1 MNQFLF
7 NLKARNAHGLHS
19 PFVYELYTQIINPCL
34 HQSGDLSALLTNEL
48 FNYQGK
54 SVEKNKFNVQIFDI
68 NQFDTENLN
77 MNFED
82 VLLIENIRKPNN
94 LARWNQLIEHEKIV
108 FSIELYEMGLLFF
121 NPIAPKQHFVFKK
134 S

>member
-1 MNQFLF
+1 MNRFLF
-7 NLKARNAHGLHS
+7 NLRARNAHGLHS

-34 HQSGDLSALLTNEL
+34 HQSGELSALLTNEL
-48 FNYQGK
+48 SNYQGK
-54 SVEKNKFNVQIFDI
+54 SVEKNKFNVQIFEI
-68 NQFDTENLN
+68 TQFDTENLN
-77 MNFED
+77 VNFED

-94 LARWNQLIEHEKIV
+94 LTRWNQLIENEKIV

>member
-1 MNQFLF
+1 MNRFLF
-7 NLKARNAHGLHS
+7 NLRARNAHGLHS

-34 HQSGDLSALLTNEL
+34 YQTGELSSLLVREL
-48 FNYQGK
+48 SNYQGK

-77 MNFED
+77 VNFED
-82 VLLIENIRKPNN
+82 VLLIENIRKPVN
-94 LARWNQLIEHEKIV
+94 LARWNQLIENKKIV

>member
-1 MNQFLF
+1 MNRFLF
-7 NLKARNAHGLHS
+7 NLRARNAHGLHS

-34 HQSGDLSALLTNEL
+34 HQSGKLSALLASKL

-54 SVEKNKFNVQIFDI
+54 SLENIKFNVQMIDI
-68 NQFDTENLN
+68 NQFDTENFN
-77 MNFED
+77 VNFED

-94 LARWNQLIEHEKIV
+94 LARWNQLIENEKIV
-108 FSIELYEMGLLFF
+108 FSIELYEIGLLFF

>member
-1 MNQFLF
+1 MNRFFF
-7 NLKARNAHGLHS
+7 NLRARNAHGLHS

-34 HQSGDLSALLTNEL
+34 HQSGKLSALLASEL
-48 FNYQGK
+48 SNYQGK
-54 SVEKNKFNVQIFDI
+54 SVENIKLKVQMIDI
-68 NQFDTENLN
+68 NQFDSENLN
-77 MNFED
+77 VNFED

-108 FSIELYEMGLLFF
+108 FSIELYEIGLLFF

>member
-7 NLKARNAHGLHS
+7 NLRARNAHGLHS
-19 PFVYELYTQIINPCL
+19 PFVYELYTQVINPCL
-34 HQSGDLSALLTNEL
+34 HQIEELSALLKNEL
-48 FNYQGK
+48 SNYQVK
-54 SVEKNKFNVQIFDI
+54 SLENVKFNVQIIDI

-82 VLLIENIRKPNN
+82 VLLIKDIRKPIH
-94 LARWNQLIEHEKIV
+94 LARWRQLIENEKIV
-108 FSIELYEMGLLFF
+108 FSIELYEIGLLFF

>member
-1 MNQFLF
+1 MNRFLF
-7 NLKARNAHGLHS
+7 NLRARNAHGLHS

-34 HQSGDLSALLTNEL
+34 HQSGKLSALLASKL

-54 SVEKNKFNVQIFDI
+54 SLENIKFNVQMIDI
-68 NQFDTENLN
+68 NQFDTKNFN
-77 MNFED
+77 VNFED

-94 LARWNQLIEHEKIV
+94 LARWNQLIENEKIV
-108 FSIELYEMGLLFF
+108 FSIELYELGLLFF

>member
-1 MNQFLF
+1 MNRFLF
-7 NLKARNAHGLHS
+7 NLRARNAHGLHS

-34 HQSGDLSALLTNEL
+34 HQSGKLSALLASEL
-48 FNYQGK
+48 SNYQGK
-54 SVEKNKFNVQIFDI
+54 SVENIMLKVQMIDI

-77 MNFED
+77 VNFED
-82 VLLIENIRKPNN
+82 VILIENIRKPNN
-94 LARWNQLIEHEKIV
+94 LARWNQLIEHQKIV
-108 FSIELYEMGLLFF
+108 FSIELYELGLLFF

>member
-1 MNQFLF
+1 MNRFLF
-7 NLKARNAHGLHS
+7 NLRARNAHGLHS

-34 HQSGDLSALLTNEL
+34 HQSGKLSALLASKL

-54 SVEKNKFNVQIFDI
+54 SLENIKFNVQMIDI
-68 NQFDTENLN
+68 NQFDTKNFN
-77 MNFED
+77 VNFED

-94 LARWNQLIEHEKIV
+94 LARWNQLIENEKIV
-108 FSIELYEMGLLFF
+108 FSIELYEIGLLFF
-121 NPIAPKQHFVFKK
+121 NPIAPKQHFIFKK

>member
-7 NLKARNAHGLHS
+7 NLRARNAHGLHS
-19 PFVYELYTQIINPCL
+19 PFVYELYTQVINPCL
-34 HQSGDLSALLTNEL
+34 YQSGELSALLKNEL
-48 FNYQGK
+48 SNYQVK
-54 SVEKNKFNVQIFDI
+54 SLKNAKFNVQIIDI
-68 NQFDTENLN
+68 SQFDTENLN

-82 VLLIENIRKPNN
+82 VLLIKDIRKPIH
-94 LARWNQLIEHEKIV
+94 LARWRQLIENEKIV
-108 FSIELYEMGLLFF
+108 FSIELYEIGLLFF

>member
-7 NLKARNAHGLHS
+7 NLRARNAHGLHS
-19 PFVYELYTQIINPCL
+19 PFVYELYTQVINPCL
-34 HQSGDLSALLTNEL
+34 HQIEELSALLKNEL
-48 FNYQGK
+48 SNYQVK
-54 SVEKNKFNVQIFDI
+54 SLENVKFNVQIIDI
-68 NQFDTENLN
+68 SQFDTENLN

-82 VLLIENIRKPNN
+82 IILIKDIRKPIHLARWRQLIEN
-94 LARWNQLIEHEKIV
+94 EKIV
-108 FSIELYEMGLLFF
+108 FSIELYEIGLLFF

>member
-34 HQSGDLSALLTNEL
+34 HQSGELSALLTNEL
-48 FNYQGK
+48 SNYKGK

-68 NQFDTENLN
+68 TQFDTENLN
-77 MNFED
+77 VNFED

-94 LARWNQLIEHEKIV
+94 LARWNQLIENEKIV

>member
-1 MNQFLF
+1 MNRFLF
-7 NLKARNAHGLHS
+7 NLRARNAHGLHS

-34 HQSGDLSALLTNEL
+34 HQSGKLSALLASKL

-54 SVEKNKFNVQIFDI
+54 SLENIKFNVQMIDI
-68 NQFDTENLN
+68 NQFDTENFN
-77 MNFED
+77 VNFED

-94 LARWNQLIEHEKIV
+94 LTRWNQLIEHEKIV
-108 FSIELYEMGLLFF
+108 FSIELYEIGLLFF

>member
-1 MNQFLF
+1 MNRFLF
-7 NLKARNAHGLHS
+7 NLRARNAHGLHS

-34 HQSGDLSALLTNEL
+34 HQSGKLSALLASKL

-54 SVEKNKFNVQIFDI
+54 SLENIKFNVQMIDI
-68 NQFDTENLN
+68 NQFDTKNFN
-77 MNFED
+77 VNFED

-108 FSIELYEMGLLFF
+108 FSIELYEIGLLFF
-121 NPIAPKQHFVFKK
+121 NPIAPKQHFIFKK

>member
-1 MNQFLF
+1 MNRFLF
-7 NLKARNAHGLHS
+7 NLRARNAHGLHS

-34 HQSGDLSALLTNEL
+34 HQSGKLSALLASKL

-54 SVEKNKFNVQIFDI
+54 SLENIKFNVQMIDI
-68 NQFDTENLN
+68 NQFDTENFN
-77 MNFED
+77 VNFED

-94 LARWNQLIEHEKIV
+94 LARWNQLIENEKIV
-108 FSIELYEMGLLFF
+108 FSIELYEIGLLFF
-121 NPIAPKQHFVFKK
+121 NPIAPKQHFIFKK

>member
-1 MNQFLF
+1 MNRFLF
-7 NLKARNAHGLHS
+7 NLRARNAHGLHS
-19 PFVYELYTQIINPCL
+19 PLVYELYTQIINPCL
-34 HQSGDLSALLTNEL
+34 HQTGELSALLTNEL
-48 FNYQGK
+48 SNYQGK

-68 NQFDTENLN
+68 TQFDIENLN
-77 MNFED
+77 VSFED

-94 LARWNQLIEHEKIV
+94 LARWNQLIENEKIV

>member
-1 MNQFLF
+1 MNRFLF
-7 NLKARNAHGLHS
+7 NLRARNAHGLHS

-34 HQSGDLSALLTNEL
+34 HQSGKLSALLASEL
-48 FNYQGK
+48 SNYQGK
-54 SVEKNKFNVQIFDI
+54 SVENIKMKVQMIDI
-68 NQFDTENLN
+68 NQFDSENLN
-77 MNFED
+77 VNFED

-108 FSIELYEMGLLFF
+108 FSIELYEIGLLFF

>member
-7 NLKARNAHGLHS
+7 NLRARNAHGLHS

-34 HQSGDLSALLTNEL
+34 HQSGELSALLASKL
-48 FNYQGK
+48 SDYQGK
-54 SVEKNKFNVQIFDI
+54 SVEKNKFNVQIFEI

-77 MNFED
+77 VNFED

-94 LARWNQLIEHEKIV
+94 LARWNQLIENEKIV

>member
-1 MNQFLF
+1 MNRFLF
-7 NLKARNAHGLHS
+7 NLRARNAHGLHS

-34 HQSGDLSALLTNEL
+34 HQTGELSALLASKL
-48 FNYQGK
+48 SDYQGK
-54 SVEKNKFNVQIFDI
+54 SVEKNKFNVQIFEI
-68 NQFDTENLN
+68 TQFDTENLN
-77 MNFED
+77 VNFED

-94 LARWNQLIEHEKIV
+94 LARWNQLIENEKIV

>member
-1 MNQFLF
+1 MNRFLF
-7 NLKARNAHGLHS
+7 NLRARNAHGLHS

-34 HQSGDLSALLTNEL
+34 HQTGELSALLASKL
-48 FNYQGK
+48 SDYQGK

-68 NQFDTENLN
+68 TQFDTENLN
-77 MNFED
+77 VNFED

-94 LARWNQLIEHEKIV
+94 LARWNQLIENEKIV

-121 NPIAPKQHFVFKK
+121 NPIATRQHFVFKK

>member
-1 MNQFLF
+1 MNRFLF
-7 NLKARNAHGLHS
+7 NLRARNAHGLHS

-34 HQSGDLSALLTNEL
+34 RQTGELSTLLVREL
-48 FNYQGK
+48 SNYQGK
-54 SVEKNKFNVQIFDI
+54 SLENIKFNVQIFDLT
-68 NQFDTENLN
+68 QFDYENLN
-77 MNFED
+77 MNFDD

-94 LARWNQLIEHEKIV
+94 LARWNQLIENEKIV

>member
-1 MNQFLF
+1 MNRFLF
-7 NLKARNAHGLHS
+7 NLRARNAHGLHS

-34 HQSGDLSALLTNEL
+34 HQSGELSDLLASEL
-48 FNYQGK
+48 SNYQGK
-54 SVEKNKFNVQIFDI
+54 SVEKNKFNVQIFEI
-68 NQFDTENLN
+68 TQFDTENLN
-77 MNFED
+77 VNFED
-82 VLLIENIRKPNN
+82 VLLIGNIRKPNN
-94 LARWNQLIEHEKIV
+94 LARWNQLIENEKIV

>member
-7 NLKARNAHGLHS
+7 NLRARNAHGLHS
-19 PFVYELYTQIINPCL
+19 PFVYELYTQVINPCL
-34 HQSGDLSALLTNEL
+34 HQTEELSALLKNDL
-48 FNYQGK
+48 SNYQVK
-54 SVEKNKFNVQIFDI
+54 SLENVKFNVQIIDI
-68 NQFDTENLN
+68 SQFDTENLN

-82 VLLIENIRKPNN
+82 VLLIKDIRKPIH
-94 LARWNQLIEHEKIV
+94 LARWRQLIENEKIV
-108 FSIELYEMGLLFF
+108 FSIELYEIGLLFF

>member
-1 MNQFLF
+1 MNRFLF
-7 NLKARNAHGLHS
+7 NLRARNAHGLHS

-34 HQSGDLSALLTNEL
+34 HQSGKLSALLASKL
-48 FNYQGK
+48 FNSQGK
-54 SVEKNKFNVQIFDI
+54 SLENIKFNVQMIDI
-68 NQFDTENLN
+68 NQFDTKNFN
-77 MNFED
+77 VNFED

-108 FSIELYEMGLLFF
+108 FSIELYEIGLLFF

>member
-34 HQSGDLSALLTNEL
+34 HQSGELSALLTNEL
-48 FNYQGK
+48 SNYQGK

-68 NQFDTENLN
+68 TQFDIENIN
-77 MNFED
+77 VNFED
-82 VLLIENIRKPNN
+82 ILLIKNIRKPNN
-94 LARWNQLIEHEKIV
+94 LARWNQLIENEKII

-121 NPIAPKQHFVFKK
+121 NPIAPKQHFIFKK

>member
-7 NLKARNAHGLHS
+7 NLRARNAHGLHS
-19 PFVYELYTQIINPCL
+19 PFVYELYTQVINPCL
-34 HQSGDLSALLTNEL
+34 HQTEELSALLKNEL
-48 FNYQGK
+48 SNYQVK
-54 SVEKNKFNVQIFDI
+54 SLENVKFNVQIIDI
-68 NQFDTENLN
+68 NKFDTENLN

-82 VLLIENIRKPNN
+82 VLLIKDIRKPIH
-94 LARWNQLIEHEKIV
+94 LARWRQLIENEKIV
-108 FSIELYEMGLLFF
+108 FSIELYEIGLLFF

>member
-7 NLKARNAHGLHS
+7 NLRARNAHGLHS
-19 PFVYELYTQIINPCL
+19 PFVYELYTQVINQCL
-34 HQSGDLSALLTNEL
+34 YQSGELSALLASKL
-48 FNYQGK
+48 SSYKGK
-54 SVEKNKFNVQIFDI
+54 SVENIKFNVQIIDI

-82 VLLIENIRKPNN
+82 VLLIKDIRKPIH
-94 LARWNQLIEHEKIV
+94 LARWRQLIENEKIV
-108 FSIELYEMGLLFF
+108 FSIELYEIGLFFF

>member
-1 MNQFLF
+1 MNRFLF
-7 NLKARNAHGLHS
+7 NLRARNAHGLHS

-34 HQSGDLSALLTNEL
+34 HQSGKLSALLASKL

-54 SVEKNKFNVQIFDI
+54 SLENIKFNVQMIDI
-68 NQFDTENLN
+68 NQFDTKNFNL
-77 MNFED
+77 NFED

-94 LARWNQLIEHEKIV
+94 LARWNQLIENEKIV
-108 FSIELYEMGLLFF
+108 FSIELYEIGLLFF

>member
-1 MNQFLF
+1 MNRFLF
-7 NLKARNAHGLHS
+7 NLRARNAHGLHS

-34 HQSGDLSALLTNEL
+34 RQTGELSTLLVREL
-48 FNYQGK
+48 SNYQGK
-54 SVEKNKFNVQIFDI
+54 SLENIKFNVQIFDLT
-68 NQFDTENLN
+68 QFDTENLN
-77 MNFED
+77 VNFED
-82 VLLIENIRKPNN
+82 VLLIKNIRKPNN
-94 LARWNQLIEHEKIV
+94 LARWNQLIENEKIV

>member
-1 MNQFLF
+1 MNRFLF
-7 NLKARNAHGLHS
+7 NLRARNAHGLHS

-34 HQSGDLSALLTNEL
+34 HQSGKLSALLASKL

-54 SVEKNKFNVQIFDI
+54 SLENIKFNVQMIDI
-68 NQFDTENLN
+68 NQFDTENFN
-77 MNFED
+77 VNFED
-82 VLLIENIRKPNN
+82 VLLIENIRKPYNFT
-94 LARWNQLIEHEKIV
+94 RWNQLIENEKIV
-108 FSIELYEMGLLFF
+108 FSIELYEIGLLFF

>member
-34 HQSGDLSALLTNEL
+34 HQSGELSALLTNEL
-48 FNYQGK
+48 SNYKGK

-68 NQFDTENLN
+68 TQFDIENIN
-77 MNFED
+77 VNFED
-82 VLLIENIRKPNN
+82 ILLIKNIRKPNN

-108 FSIELYEMGLLFF
+108 FSIELYEIGLLFF

>member
-7 NLKARNAHGLHS
+7 NLRARNAHGLHS
-19 PFVYELYTQIINPCL
+19 PFVYELYTQVINPCL
-34 HQSGDLSALLTNEL
+34 HQIEELSALLKNEL
-48 FNYQGK
+48 SNYQVK
-54 SVEKNKFNVQIFDI
+54 SLKNAKFNVQIIDI
-68 NQFDTENLN
+68 SQFDTENLN

-82 VLLIENIRKPNN
+82 VLLIKDIRKPIH
-94 LARWNQLIEHEKIV
+94 LARWRQLIENEKIV
-108 FSIELYEMGLLFF
+108 FSIELYEIGLLFF

>member
-7 NLKARNAHGLHS
+7 NLRARNAHGLHS

-34 HQSGDLSALLTNEL
+34 HQSGELSALVKNEL
-48 FNYQGK
+48 SNYQGN
-54 SVEKNKFNVQIFDI
+54 SVENIKFNVQIIDI
-68 NQFDTENLN
+68 SQFDSKILD
-77 MNFED
+77 MNFDD
-82 VLLIENIRKPNN
+82 VLLIENIRKQIN
-94 LARWNQLIEHEKIV
+94 LAHWNQLIENQKIV
-108 FSIELYEMGLLFF
+108 FSIELYEIGLLFF

>member
-34 HQSGDLSALLTNEL
+34 HQSGELSALLTNEL
-48 FNYQGK
+48 SNYKGK

-77 MNFED
+77 VNFED

-94 LARWNQLIEHEKIV
+94 LARWNHLIENEKIV

>member
-1 MNQFLF
+1 MNRFLF
-7 NLKARNAHGLHS
+7 NLRARNAHGLHS

-34 HQSGDLSALLTNEL
+34 HQSGELSSLLNNEL
-48 FNYQGK
+48 SNYQGK

-68 NQFDTENLN
+68 TQFDTENIN
-77 MNFED
+77 VSFED

-94 LARWNQLIEHEKIV
+94 LARWNQLIENEKIV
-108 FSIELYEMGLLFF
+108 FSIELYEIGLLFF